1 MPSPTLGTRLIK
13 KFGDD
18 AHRSEVRHSKEWDE
32 YQVHHYEDGKHMG
45 EGPVSYHGDDKEDA
59 MDTAKM
65 AYEQRAKK
73 REKAESPNRSI
84 VTSENRKDFIE
95 KKLAEKN
102 K

>member
-13 KFGDD
+13 KFGED
-18 AHRSEVRHSKEWDE
+18 AHRAEVRHNKEYDE
-32 YQVHHYEDGKHMG
+32 FQVHHYEDGKHMG

-95 KKLAEKN
+95 KKLAEK

>member
-13 KFGDD
+13 KFGDE
-18 AHRSEVRHSKEWDE
+18 AHRAEVRHSKEWDE

-59 MDTAKM
+59 MDTAKVS
-65 AYEQRAKK
+65 YEQRMK
-73 REKAESPNRSI
+73 RMGSKNPNRSI
-84 VTSENRKDFIE
+84 VTSANRAEFID
-95 KKLAEKN
+95 KKLAEK